1 MKSICSSFTPQKLLV
16 SIAIPLL
23 LLAGLYGGT
32 VPAARAQEPLPP
44 TPTPLVKKT
53 LPPGFE
59 AQSADLSITATA
71 DSYEEDNTVQQLE
84 AGLLA
89 GRDQLLAD
97 GVAQTHSISPLG
109 DIDYVKFHLDSPASI
124 TLETTG
130 PNPTLDDSEMWLY
143 DSNLNQIDYNDDKN
157 PVDWYSYIQRCNAT
171 GVPDTQLPAGDY
183 YVKIDKRG
191 GDAEIATYDITLK
204 INSGCIPNTAVDISS
219 SVSQN
224 YWTHLGTTNAQSYTG
239 VNAAPAQVSALDS
252 VTPLIASIGVLQK
265 KTANLEGYTE
275 FVGLPGSRLTDR
287 YLFPWYSGG
296 AQICFGVAGSPATI
310 TVKIHGTKKGTY
322 SLAANRARCV
332 SYSGVNNGPVEV
344 KSAASVPIIASINSK
359 MKSGTGFASY
369 TEFGGLSASDTPAT
383 DFMFPWYN
391 NSSSYVSQFRIAN
404 VGTAPTTVTVWIG
417 GVAQSPTYNL
427 NPNQGT
433 QTPVSFPNV
442 NSGPVHVTSSGGVPI
457 TASMII
463 KMKNSPT
470 YSSYT
475 EFIGLSEAYLTETQF
490 VFPRYNYSGNLVSS
504 IRFTNLGA
512 TDTSVTVTIAGVT
525 RQTFSLG
532 VGQTLFYSKSALNA
546 GPVVVQ
552 SAGGVPII
560 ASMIVKVKKGTGTTS
575 YSEYIG
581 QLGLPVNQLTSSSW
595 FPWYNN
601 AADYVSQLR
610 FAIP

>member
-1 MKSICSSFTPQKLLV
+1 MKSICSPFTPQKLLV
-16 SIAIPLL
+16 GIAIPLL

-32 VPAARAQEPLPP
+32 VPAARAQEPLPA
-44 TPTPLVKKT
+44 TPTPIVKKT

-59 AQSADLSITATA
+59 AQSTDLSITATA
-71 DSYEEDNTVQQLE
+71 DSYEPDNTVQQLNE
-84 AGLLA
+84 GTDPLLTP
-89 GRDQLLAD
+89 
-97 GVAQTHSISPLG
+97 GVPQTHSISPLL
-109 DIDYVKFHLDSPASI
+109 DIDYVKFHLDNPASI

-130 PNPTLDDSEMWLY
+130 PNPTLDDTEMWLY
-143 DSNLNQIDYNDDKN
+143 DSNQNQIDYNDDKN

-171 GVPDTQLPAGDY
+171 GVPDTELPAGDY

-191 GDAEIATYDITLK
+191 GDAEIASYNITLN
-204 INSGCIPNTAVDISS
+204 INSGCIPNTAVDIGG

-224 YWTHLGTTNAQSYTG
+224 YWTHLGTTNTQSYTG
-239 VNAAPAQVSALDS
+239 TNAWPAQVSALDD

-265 KTANLEGYTE
+265 KAAPWEGYTE
-275 FVGLPGSRLTDR
+275 FVGVPGSRLTDR
-287 YLFPWYSGG
+287 YFFPWYSG
-296 AQICFGVAGSPATI
+296 ATQICFGVVGSPATI

-322 SLAANRARCV
+322 SLAVNRAKCV
-332 SYSGVNNGPVEV
+332 TYSGVNNGPVIV
-344 KSAASVPIIASINSK
+344 QSAGGVPIIASLNTK
-359 MKSGTGFASY
+359 LKSGAGYGSY
-369 TEFGGLSASDTPAT
+369 TEFGGLSASDTAAT

-391 NSSSYVSQFRIAN
+391 NASGYVSQLRFAN
-404 VGTAPTTVTVWIG
+404 IGSAPTTVTVWIG

-427 NPNQGT
+427 NPNQGALA
-433 QTPVSFPNV
+433 SFPNV
-442 NSGPVHVTSSGGVPI
+442 NNGPVHVKSSGGVPI
-457 TASMII
+457 AASMII
-463 KMKNSPT
+463 KMKNSAT

-475 EFIGLSEAYLTETQF
+475 EFLGLPEAFLTETQF

-525 RQTFSLG
+525 RKTYSLG
-532 VGQTLFYSKSALNA
+532 VGQTDFYSKSALNA

-552 SAGGVPII
+552 SSGGVPIV
-560 ASMIVKVKKGTGTTS
+560 ASMIVYVKKGTGTTS

-581 QLGLPVNQLTSSSW
+581 QLGLPTNQLTSSSW

-601 AADYVSQLR
+601 AANYVSQFR